1 MYIREVKKQRSKNS
15 KTFYQYILSQTVRID
30 GKVKQRS
37 ILYLGSDT
45 VLQDKEDRKLVLDIL
60 KSRIFKQPG
69 LFPSKAPE
77 KLQELANRY
86 YEKYC
91 VKYKQVEG
99 LESGE
104 EQSGFCIPPLPDKAA
119 FHNIDIKGLDVLDVK
134 EFGNEYLCKQVM
146 EKLELK
152 EIFKHV
158 GMSDDQSTKALISI
172 AARAI
177 YSSSEH
183 KTAQILETNSEL
195 AFLFGYEAKITHKQ
209 LYAISDLLNNNKSKI
224 DNYLYNRIADIFSLE
239 DKFVIFDVSN
249 TYFETRKDQSEIAR
263 YGRSKEKRS
272 DCPLVVFTGVINAEG
287 FIRHSRIYEG
297 NKADDTTLTEM
308 ITDLERHSN
317 SREKHTIVLDAGVA
331 ADDNLAELDSKGYKY
346 VCVSRTRIK
355 DYPSSASNPG
365 KIQLTN
371 RGKSKVSLN
380 IFQAPGYSD
389 SWMYVESEEKR
400 KKEESITVK
409 LRQRF
414 EEELGS
420 IRKSFSKKGGIK
432 KINKVWERIGR
443 VKQKHNHV
451 SGRYE
456 IKVKEEDGI
465 ATDLTWIIKANRLKD
480 DKSKGVYFIRTNYN
494 SANEEQ
500 LWKIYNIIREV
511 ESTFRCLKTDLNIR
525 PVHHQK
531 DDRVE
536 SHIYLTILA
545 YQLVNTIRFM
555 LKNARINYDWKNIKR
570 IMSTQKIQTIKL
582 PMEKKIMYIRKPSVP
597 IKKVK
602 QIYDAAGCTN
612 IQTIIKKY
620 VVYH

>member
-1 MYIREVKKQRSKNS
+1 MFIRQVKKQRSKKS
-15 KTFYQYILSQTVRID
+15 KIFYQYTLAQTVRLD
-30 GKVKQRS
+30 GKVKQIS

-45 VLQDKEDRKLVLDIL
+45 LLKDKKDREIVLNIL
-60 KSRIFKQPG
+60 KSRIFNQPD
-69 LFPSKAPE
+69 LFPLNASEP
-77 KLQELANRY
+77 LRELANSY

-91 VKYKQVEG
+91 LKYKQ
-99 LESGE
+99 E
-104 EQSGFCIPPLPDKAA
+104 EQTGLCIPPLADKAE
-119 FHNIDIKGLDVLDVK
+119 FHNIDIKGMDVQDVK
-134 EFGNEYLCKQVM
+134 EFGNENLCIQVM

-152 EIFKHV
+152 KLFNRI
-158 GMSDDQSTKALISI
+158 GMSEDQTTKALISI

-177 YSSSEH
+177 YTSSEY
-183 KTAQILETNSEL
+183 KTSQILKTNSEL
-195 AFLFGYEAKITHKQ
+195 ASCYGYETEITHKQ
-209 LYAISDLLNNNKSKI
+209 LYSISDLLYKNKPAI
-224 DNYLYNRIADIFSLE
+224 DKYVYNRIADIFSLE

-249 TYFETRKDQSEIAR
+249 TYFETRKDQSEIAK

-297 NKADDTTLTEM
+297 NKADETTLKDM
-308 ITDLERHSN
+308 INDLENHSKPN
-317 SREKHTIVLDAGVA
+317 EKHTIVLDAGIA
-331 ADDNLAELDSKGYKY
+331 TDDNLTKLKAKGYKY

-355 DYPSSASNPG
+355 DYPADADNAG

-371 RGKSKVSLN
+371 RGKNKVALN

-389 SWMYVESEEKR
+389 TWMYVESDEKR
-400 KKEESITVK
+400 KKEESITIK

-414 EEELGS
+414 EEELDS
-420 IRKSFSKKGGIK
+420 VKKAFSKKGGTK

-456 IKVKEEDGI
+456 IKVSEEGGI
-465 ATDLTWIIKANRLKD
+465 ATDLRWTIKPNKVKD
-480 DKSKGVYFIRTNYN
+480 DKSKGVYFIRTNYE
-494 SANEEQ
+494 STSEEE

-536 SHIYLTILA
+536 AHIYLTILA
-545 YQLVNTIRFM
+545 YQVVNTIRFM
-555 LKNARINYDWKNIKR
+555 LKNAGINYDWTNIKR
-570 IMSTQKIQTIKL
+570 IMSTQKIQTVKL
-582 PMEKKIMYIRKPSVP
+582 PMEKKTIYIRKPSVP
-597 IKKVK
+597 IKEVK
-602 QIYDAAGCTN
+602 QIYDATSCINTQSV
-612 IQTIIKKY
+612 IRKY